1 MTFEIRHMDSYRTLH
16 CLPNLGLVGKIHA
29 GVTNED
35 MLEDDLVNNRP

>member
-1 MTFEIRHMDSYRTLH
+1 MTFEIRHMDSYRTPH

-35 MLEDDLVNNRP
+35 MPKMI